1 MFTTRKKICFI
12 VATLLLLILAGILS
26 FNMRTMVVIPESSN
40 VFGQR
45 SQDFSIAKKLCWD
58 DVYSKAQGNDRFF
71 LQLNTGVSYPANILQ
86 CYRALYEAE
95 PKNPIYIAYY
105 AVYLAAA
112 DIKDAESAFYKLID
126 EWKQLDPENGMPYF
140 LKAYTLLRKTVVP
153 EKVSAQQKSG
163 KNTPP
168 ENYVV
173 KDHALAELALLE
185 YNAGLKKKFASAYT
199 DLAIRKKLENANLKR
214 DPLGEMQR
222 LSIAAS
228 CIPIP
233 LLGLEQDLTFRLSAL
248 AKESVKKG
256 RVAEACQIAAS
267 GKNYILQRLEK
278 ESPALINVLVYH
290 SLCNVWRDT
299 ARDIKH
305 SDLLNLYDGVAKEFD
320 TWRNRVRPDAEQL
333 KKHGGLFAQTLLP
346 TIKTDVA
353 TEDYRPERMI
363 NYLIIDQ
370 YGLIALYTQ
379 LAIIIGLLALI
390 TGVFYLFRRKAQWI
404 QLPVK
409 TYVLLAVAGVFLPL
423 AIQLIWTH
431 TDVLSGRDLNF
442 SLNGTNLSWLAKY
455 QVFISPVYF
464 AILCC
469 VLLVKKGG
477 AKPLDCIWN
486 LILPLSAYLFLT
498 IAILRPIQDLEI
510 SYYTQQDKLI
520 HSESGFTALEDQA
533 IKELSGNLKMK
544 LNGK

>member
-58 DVYSKAQGNDRFF
+58 DVYSKAQGNDKFF
-71 LQLNTGVSYPANILQ
+71 LQLNTGVSYPTNVLQ
-86 CYRALYEAE
+86 CYRALHEAE
-95 PKNPIYIAYY
+95 PKNPIYLSYY
-105 AVYLAAA
+105 AIYLAAA
-112 DIKDAESAFYKLID
+112 DVKDAESAFYKLID
-126 EWKQLDPENGMPYF
+126 DWKRLDPENGMPYF
-140 LKAYTLLRKTVVP
+140 LKAYTLFKKAVVP
-153 EKVSAQQKSG
+153 EKAPAKQKSG
-163 KNTPP
+163 KNTPA
-168 ENYVV
+168 EKYIV
-173 KDHALAELALLE
+173 KDHAVAELALLE

-199 DLAIRKKLENANLKR
+199 DLAVRKKLDNANLKR

-233 LLGLEQDLTFRLSAL
+233 LLGLEQDLVFRLSAL

-256 RVAEACQIAAS
+256 KVIEANKIVAS
-267 GKNYILQRLEK
+267 GKTYILHRLEK
-278 ESPALINVLVYH
+278 ESPALINILVYH

-299 ARDIKH
+299 AGEIKNTE
-305 SDLLNLYDGVAKEFD
+305 LLKLYDGVAKEFD
-320 TWRNRVRPDAEQL
+320 SWRNSTRPDAGEL
-333 KKHGGLFAQTLLP
+333 KKHGGMFTQTLLP
-346 TIKTDVA
+346 AIKADVA
-353 TEDYRPERMI
+353 TEDYKPERMI

-370 YGLIALYTQ
+370 YGLMALYTQ
-379 LAIIIGLLALI
+379 LAIIIGLMALI
-390 TGVFYLFRRKAQWI
+390 TGVFFLFKRKAQWI

-409 TYVLLAVAGVFLPL
+409 YYVLLAVAGILLPL

-431 TDVLSGRDLNF
+431 VDALSGRELNF
-442 SLNGTNLSWLAKY
+442 SLNSTNLSWLAKY
-455 QVFISPVYF
+455 QVFIAPVYF
-464 AILCC
+464 AILSCI
-469 VLLVKKGG
+469 LLVKKGG

-486 LILPLSAYLFLT
+486 LILLLSAYLFLT
-498 IAILRPIQDLEI
+498 IAILRPIQDIEI

-533 IKELSGNLKMK
+533 IKELSGKLKNK
-544 LNGK
+544 LTGK